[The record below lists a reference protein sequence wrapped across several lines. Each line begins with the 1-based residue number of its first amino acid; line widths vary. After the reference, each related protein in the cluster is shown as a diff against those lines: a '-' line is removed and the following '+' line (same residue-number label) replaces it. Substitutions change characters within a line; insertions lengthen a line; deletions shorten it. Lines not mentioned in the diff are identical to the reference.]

1 MDWNGDLPLVKQANF
16 ANASSIRRGQKI
28 PNFGQKYIFV
38 HTVGLHFL
46 NLFHIATLK
55 KVSHIALKNKH
66 LLLR

>member
-1 MDWNGDLPLVKQANF
+1 MDWNGDLPLVKQANV
-16 ANASSIRRGQKI
+16 ANAASIQRGQKI

-55 KVSHIALKNKH
+55 
-66 LLLR
+66 